1 MFGRTPIPKFELE
14 IDSVLREP
22 TRARVQPTVRGQE
35 PRPIAHT
42 RRAIN
47 LEKSIARRVEQRRF
61 GRRFRSNIRERLVGL
76 PLSSAQPATQ
86 TPKTK
91 DAYSP
96 VRLHPA
102 PSSPRSTSLDRST
115 RVAKPPI
122 AAFPPQEF
130 GPIPEIPSTRAADD
144 PFTSRRDR
152 SALKSRAA
160 TSRSLT
166 PNSTTS
172 RSPAA
177 GSPSSSASRPTPPRL
192 ASASTPRGRRKS
204 SSR

>member
-1 MFGRTPIPKFELE
+1 MFGRTPIPKFKLE

-47 LEKSIARRVEQRRF
+47 LEPSIARRVEQRRF
-61 GRRFRSNIRERLVGL
+61 GRRFRSNIRERLVDL

-86 TPKTK
+86 TPTTK

-102 PSSPRSTSLDRST
+102 PTSPKSTSLARRRPTDARRQAADR
-115 RVAKPPI
+115 I
-122 AAFPPQEF
+122 FPLEF
-130 GPIPEIPSTRAADD
+130 GPIPKIPSTRAADD
-144 PFTSRRDR
+144 RHTPRRDR
-152 SALKSRAA
+152 TAFTSRAA
-160 TSRSLT
+160 TSRSST
-166 PNSTTS
+166 PSSTTS

-177 GSPSSSASRPTPPRL
+177 G
-192 ASASTPRGRRKS
+192 
-204 SSR
+204 

>member
-1 MFGRTPIPKFELE
+1 MFGRTQIPKFELE
-14 IDSVLREP
+14 IDGLLREP
-22 TRARVQPTVRGQE
+22 TRTRVQPTVRGQE

-42 RRAIN
+42 PN
-47 LEKSIARRVEQRRF
+47 LEPSIARRVEQRRF